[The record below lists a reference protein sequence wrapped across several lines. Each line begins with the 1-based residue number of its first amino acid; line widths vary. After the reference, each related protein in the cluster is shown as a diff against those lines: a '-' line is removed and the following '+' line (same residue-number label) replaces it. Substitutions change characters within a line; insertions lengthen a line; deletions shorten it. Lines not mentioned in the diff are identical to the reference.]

1 MWSCDCYR
9 CKTVRAFPM
18 LACPAVEGCRC
29 ALCVEARVDNKI
41 TDLEEEI
48 GDLENQIIYLGNR
61 IDEAKEILRRLND
74 GKTA

>member
-1 MWSCDCYR
+1 
-9 CKTVRAFPM
+9 
-18 LACPAVEGCRC
+18 
-29 ALCVEARVDNKI
+29 LCVEARVDNKI